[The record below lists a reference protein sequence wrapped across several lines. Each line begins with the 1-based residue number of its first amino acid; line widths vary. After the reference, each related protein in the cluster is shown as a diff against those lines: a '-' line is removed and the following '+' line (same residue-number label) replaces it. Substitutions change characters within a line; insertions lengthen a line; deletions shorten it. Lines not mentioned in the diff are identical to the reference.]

1 MGKYLSA
8 LVSVAMATYN
18 GEKYIEDQ
26 IASIFSQTYKNIELV
41 VVDDCS
47 SDRTVELVNK
57 LARKNNIKLFK
68 NEKNLG
74 LIKNF
79 EKAISNCNGD
89 YIALADQDDIW
100 LKNKIEV
107 LLNKIDG
114 YSLVY
119 TDAEIIDKNGKLT
132 GESFS
137 NRNCLVGMDSSNKEY
152 FQYNIFNPFV
162 LGCTMLFNSNLK
174 HFILPIKLN
183 KFNHDRF
190 ITIIASQVNGI
201 SYVNQ
206 KLFYYRIHENNITI
220 KKNQLTFSENLK
232 KRGRRKSI
240 PYEKKDLQFLLDLL
254 VTSDGFQDHSNNFLK
269 QLITNIGK
277 FDRSNIFGRIM
288 LLLKYNRYIFAN
300 TSKNKKLKAYL
311 SYILNG

>member
-1 MGKYLSA
+1 MSA